1 MARSIVVSLEGKES
15 TFAFSRLDRKK
26 LYPTK
31 KRIPLD
37 SDGEACQRATLT
49 DDGSMLVTPGMTGQG
64 YFDQG
69 GRWVETSELVG
80 LDAEGNAVEKQPS
93 TLGVAQTLTE
103 VEPEALLDAAVTT
116 VYMLDP
122 DEIDGDLKGKLD
134 EGAIFRFAFNM
145 RADYHIE
152 TAYLLSNDYGTFVLL
167 GDTYDVP
174 WCTLDAPVIPFDDE
188 DEGDDDELDFE
199 MF

>member
-1 MARSIVVSLEGKES
+1 MARTIVVSLDGKES

-37 SDGEACQRATLT
+37 TDGEACQRATLT
-49 DDGSMLVTPGMTGQG
+49 DDGSMLVTSGMTGQG

-69 GRWVETSELVG
+69 GRWVQNSELVG
-80 LDAEGNAVEKQPS
+80 LDTDGNPVEKQPS
-93 TLGVAQTLTE
+93 TLGVAQALSE

-122 DEIDGDLKGKLD
+122 DEIDGDLQTKLD

-145 RADYHIE
+145 RADYHLE
-152 TAYLLSNDYGTFVLL
+152 TAYLLSNDNGTFVLL

-174 WCTLDAPVIPFDDE
+174 WCTLDAPVMPIDDDE
-188 DEGDDDELDFE
+188 DDDDELDFE

>member
-1 MARSIVVSLEGKES
+1 MARTIVVSLDGKES

-37 SDGEACQRATLT
+37 TDGEACQRATLT
-49 DDGSMLVTPGMTGQG
+49 DDGSMLVTSGMTGQG

-69 GRWVETSELVG
+69 GRWVQNSELVG
-80 LDAEGNAVEKQPS
+80 LDTDGNAVEKQPS
-93 TLGVAQTLTE
+93 TLGVAQALSE

-122 DEIDGDLKGKLD
+122 DEIDGDLQTKLD

-145 RADYHIE
+145 RADYHLE
-152 TAYLLSNDYGTFVLL
+152 TAYLLSNDNGTFVLL

-174 WCTLDAPVIPFDDE
+174 WCALDAPVMPIDDDE
-188 DEGDDDELDFE
+188 DDDDELDFE

>member
-1 MARSIVVSLEGKES
+1 MARTIVVSLDGKES

-37 SDGEACQRATLT
+37 TDGEACQRASLT
-49 DDGSMLVTPGMTGQG
+49 DDGSMLVTSGMTGQG

-69 GRWVETSELVG
+69 GRWIQSSELVG

-93 TLGVAQTLTE
+93 TLGVPQALTE

-122 DEIDGDLKGKLD
+122 DEIDGDLQRKLD
-134 EGAIFRFAFNM
+134 GGTLFRFAFNM
-145 RADYHIE
+145 RADYHLE
-152 TAYLLSNDYGTFVLL
+152 TAYLLSNDNGTFVLL
-167 GDTYDVP
+167 GDTYEVP
-174 WCTLDAPVIPFDDE
+174 WCTLDAPVMPIGDDE
-188 DEGDDDELDFE
+188 EDDDELDFE